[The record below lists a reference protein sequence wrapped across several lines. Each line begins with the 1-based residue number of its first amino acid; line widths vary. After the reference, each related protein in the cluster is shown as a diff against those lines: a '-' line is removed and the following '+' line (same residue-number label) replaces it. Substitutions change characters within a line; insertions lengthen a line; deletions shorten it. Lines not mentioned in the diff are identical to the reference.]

1 MRYIHRISLLFLLF
15 IPVQWGWGQEV
26 SDYSKLTPDDYTNLT
41 LPPLDLL
48 FENAKNGPI
57 YKLAEVKEQIERKV
71 LAKEKKAFLGF
82 FSLRGSYQ
90 YGMFGNETTY
100 TDVSQPIINN
110 YSTAAQNSYTIGAGI
125 NIPLDALFDLRGRI
139 KRQKLNLQSAKLE
152 KEIKYDEVKQEIIQM
167 YATATAQLSVL
178 KLRAEALELAT
189 MQYNIAEKDF
199 TNNNLSTA
207 ALSIEKQRQSGA
219 MEAYESSKFELT
231 KSLMMLEVITH
242 TSIIRR

>member
-1 MRYIHRISLLFLLF
+1 MRYIHCISLLFLLL

-26 SDYSKLTPDDYTNLT
+26 SDYSKLTPEDYTNLS

-57 YKLAEVKEQIERKV
+57 YKLAEVKEQIERKM

-90 YGMFGNETTY
+90 YGMFGNENTY
-100 TDVSQPIINN
+100 TDVATSVINN
-110 YSTAAQNSYTIGAGI
+110 YSTAAQNGYTIGAGI
-125 NIPLDALFDLRGRI
+125 NIPLDDLFDLRGRI
-139 KRQKLNLQSAKLE
+139 KRQKLNIQSAQLE
-152 KEIKYDEVKQEIIQM
+152 REIKYDEVKREIIQM

-178 KLRAEALELAT
+178 KLRTEALELAT
-189 MQYNIAEKDF
+189 LQYNIAEKDF
-199 TNNNLSTA
+199 TNNEINAS
-207 ALSIEKQRQSGA
+207 ALSIEKQRQSTA
-219 MEAYESSKFELT
+219 MEAYETSKFELT